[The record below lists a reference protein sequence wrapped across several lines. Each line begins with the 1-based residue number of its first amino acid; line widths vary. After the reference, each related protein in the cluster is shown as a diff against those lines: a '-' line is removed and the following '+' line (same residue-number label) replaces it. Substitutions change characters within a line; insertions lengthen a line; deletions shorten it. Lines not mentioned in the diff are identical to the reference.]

1 MEFPE
6 EASQPDE
13 VNNVNSDMPA
23 PEDTEFKTT
32 HETESSEDA
41 NSSTT
46 RPVSTEFFA
55 PDFDTIWEQSDDL
68 SDNLSN
74 DLPDDV
80 PNTNDL
86 PDDLPDASSYSY
98 DDRSSN
104 GFFGDINNGE
114 FAWRRTDSTFIQ
126 NLYRL
131 IELRSDTSTTGTVD
145 KAIIHP
151 PDLGNLCNT
160 LAPESYHSIADIR
173 FEKLGKEH
181 LDLVGCYGNR
191 ELILKLLLQSNCI
204 NQDRLI
210 AYINIDKYQYC
221 IFYIYAFLMSIM

>member
-1 MEFPE
+1 
-6 EASQPDE
+6 
-13 VNNVNSDMPA
+13 
-23 PEDTEFKTT
+23 
-32 HETESSEDA
+32 
-41 NSSTT
+41 
-46 RPVSTEFFA
+46 
-55 PDFDTIWEQSDDL
+55 L

-131 IELRSDTSTTGTVD
+131 IELRSDTSTTGTGNILFMKHV
-145 KAIIHP
+145 AIHSF
-151 PDLGNLCNT
+151 LCIP
-160 LAPESYHSIADIR
+160 LY
-173 FEKLGKEH
+173 
-181 LDLVGCYGNR
+181 
-191 ELILKLLLQSNCI
+191 
-204 NQDRLI
+204 
-210 AYINIDKYQYC
+210 
-221 IFYIYAFLMSIM
+221 